1 MTDNRSRVLTSYP
14 YMKPMPNQPIIKST
28 SPPPPPPAT
37 RNPYIDKI
45 HREIVNVDKINKE
58 LLIIV
63 DKIRGMSPLNTN
75 PTNNMIIDRIE
86 NDIRLALNE
95 LIQNIM
101 EFFKDID
108 GKLKNLGFMIDT
120 EFNRKIIT
128 PRDN

>member
-1 MTDNRSRVLTSYP
+1 
-14 YMKPMPNQPIIKST
+14 MPNQPIIKST
-28 SPPPPPPAT
+28 SPPPPTT

-58 LLIIV
+58 LLIIA

-120 EFNRKIIT
+120 EFNRKITT